1 MNFFQNDGQCFQ
13 GFINLLSEKFSDS
26 INFLQLNNRSFHQKV
41 NFQEFRILIFS
52 PPHSRELNLIEN
64 FWQQLKGELQFQF
77 IAKTFD
83 NYKTYAKKP
92 GFDSK
97 SLFLTHKYLGETGFG
112 EFAFVSPDIVNLL
125 DLLMQIKYTPSI
137 GVNSPYPYQIQ
148 PLVGKSCW

>member
-13 GFINLLSEKFSDS
+13 GFINLLSEEFSDC

-64 FWQQLKGELQFQF
+64 FQQQLKGELQFWF

-97 SLFLTHKYLGETGFG
+97 SLFLTHTGLTQRYCLQCQYL
-112 EFAFVSPDIVNLL
+112 NLL
-125 DLLMQIKYTPSI
+125 SRMHY
-137 GVNSPYPYQIQ
+137 IQ
-148 PLVGKSCW
+148 LHCVSSV